1 MKRYTVYNTTTG
13 MVQYVTEPLTED
25 EYAETL
31 AKELNN
37 GCSLTDAL
45 CTLSCRHDRQRFNAE
60 TGVFEN
66 TSTEAEQVEYEQL
79 KNGSDE

>member
-1 MKRYTVYNTTTG
+1 
-13 MVQYVTEPLTED
+13 MVQYVAEPLNAD

-31 AKELNN
+31 LKEADN

-66 TSTEAEQVEYEQL
+66 TSTEAEQAEYESF
-79 KNGSDE
+79 KNGSDENE